1 MAGIYIHYPFCK
13 SRCYYCDFYS
23 VTDLKLTDLYV
34 DALKF
39 EMELRKHIIQDQ
51 TIETIYIGGGTP
63 SLLSASS
70 IKDILEHIYKTF
82 KVSDYPEITIEL
94 NPDDV
99 TNIYSRKLKDTGI
112 NRVSLGIQAFYNY
125 HLRLMNRRHKVL
137 GSLKAIEALKN
148 AGFDNISIDLIYGLP
163 ELTLHEWEK
172 TLRKAVNLGIQHIS
186 AYHLTYEPNTVFDT
200 LRNKGIMIPIDDE
213 LSYQQ
218 FEMMSK
224 YLESNNFV
232 HYEISNFGHLGRFSQ
247 HNVNYW
253 KGASY
258 LGLGPSAHSFDGTS
272 RYWNARD
279 IGRYV
284 RIDKKHDD
292 INEREDLS
300 AKDQFNEYIMT
311 GLRTY
316 WGIDLSVIE
325 NKYSKDL
332 AIATERYATPYI
344 DSDHIKKEGNK
355 LILTRKGMFISDK
368 IIADLFMS

>member
-1 MAGIYIHYPFCK
+1 
-13 SRCYYCDFYS
+13 
-23 VTDLKLTDLYV
+23 
-34 DALKF
+34 
-39 EMELRKHIIQDQ
+39 
-51 TIETIYIGGGTP
+51 
-63 SLLSASS
+63 
-70 IKDILEHIYKTF
+70 
-82 KVSDYPEITIEL
+82 
-94 NPDDV
+94 
-99 TNIYSRKLKDTGI
+99 
-112 NRVSLGIQAFYNY
+112 
-125 HLRLMNRRHKVL
+125 MNRRHKVL

-258 LGLGPSAHSFDGTS
+258 LGLGPSAHSFDGAS

-300 AKDQFNEYIMT
+300 AKEQFNEYIMT

-344 DSDHIKKEGNK
+344 DSDHLKKEGHK
-355 LILTRKGMFISDK
+355 LILKRKGMFISDK